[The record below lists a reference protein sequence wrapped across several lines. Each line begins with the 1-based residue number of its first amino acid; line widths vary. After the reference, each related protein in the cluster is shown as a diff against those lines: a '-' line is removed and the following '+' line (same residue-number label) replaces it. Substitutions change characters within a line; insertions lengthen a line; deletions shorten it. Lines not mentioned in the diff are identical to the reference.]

1 MPEHNPYGEPLPGA
15 HIGPPQPTVTTV
27 ERVVRVTDR
36 GEDPRAH
43 IAATLRVVSTWHE
56 CDYRLIADE
65 VELMKADDPEC
76 ALCGYEECENGCPMM
91 RWRGQ
96 A

>member
-15 HIGPPQPTVTTV
+15 GHIAPSQIV
-27 ERVVRVTDR
+27 ERTVRVSDR
-36 GEDPRAH
+36 GADPRATV
-43 IAATLRVVSTWHE
+43 AASLRIVSSWHE

-65 VELMKADDPEC
+65 VELMSPDDPEC
-76 ALCGYEECENGCPMM
+76 ACCGYAECENQCPMR

>member
-1 MPEHNPYGEPLPGA
+1 MPDTNPYGEPLPAWDGIA
-15 HIGPPQPTVTTV
+15 TEVRP
-27 ERVVRVTDR
+27 VRVTDR
-36 GEDPRAH
+36 GHDPRPA
-43 IAATLRVVSTWHE
+43 IAATLRIVSSWHE

-65 VELMKADDPEC
+65 IELMQPDDPEC
-76 ALCGYEECENGCPMM
+76 ACCGYAECENGCPLM